1 MRLLIA
7 GLGYLGSELAH
18 RALGAGHQVV
28 GLRRSAVGFP
38 EGVQPC
44 LADLTDPASLQLPSG
59 LDAAVF
65 CAAPDTR
72 TEEAYERTYVRGLT
86 NLLGAL
92 ERSGASTAPV
102 LFTSSTAVY
111 GQRDG
116 EEVDEQSPVEP
127 GHFTGQLLLE
137 AERRLR
143 QSSRPGSCL
152 RLGGLY
158 GPGRLR
164 LLRTLSEGNARVP
177 ESFTAWT
184 NRIHRDD
191 AAALAL
197 RLVTESSTAAVY
209 NLVDPAPT
217 SRAEV
222 YDHLAEAIGAPRPPR
237 EDPATHTPA
246 FTNKRVRNTAL
257 AALGVR
263 YAYESYVE
271 GYASQIAEFLE
282 SNR

>member
-7 GLGYLGSELAH
+7 GLGYFGSELAR
-18 RALGAGHQVV
+18 RALSAGHEVV
-28 GLRRSAVGFP
+28 GLKRSAVGFP
-38 EGVQPC
+38 AGVRPC
-44 LADLTDPASLQLPSG
+44 VADLADSATLELPGG

-65 CAAPDTR
+65 CAAPDAR
-72 TEEAYERTYVRGLT
+72 TEEAYERTYVHGLE

-92 ERSGASTAPV
+92 ERSGAATAPV
-102 LFTSSTAVY
+102 LFTGSTAVY

-127 GHFTGQLLLE
+127 RHFTGQLLLE

-143 QSSRPGSCL
+143 QSARPGACL

-164 LLRTLSEGNARVP
+164 LLRTISEGSASAP
-177 ESFTAWT
+177 ASFTAWT

-191 AAALAL
+191 VAEIAL
-197 RLVTESSTAAVY
+197 RLLREDTLQPVY
-209 NLVDPAPT
+209 NLVDPTPA

-222 YDHLAEAIGAPRPPR
+222 YDHLAQALGVPACPRA
-237 EDPATHTPA
+237 DPATQTPA
-246 FTNKRVRNTAL
+246 FTNKRVRNAEL
-257 AALGVR
+257 AKLQVR
-263 YAYESYVE
+263 YNYESYVE
-271 GYASQIAEFLE
+271 GYALLVAEFLE
-282 SNR
+282 GSR